1 MKEHKNSLEEEL
13 DEMEA
18 SNLSNREFTVMTK
31 RIFNSMKKDVE
42 TINKGHSEIKNTV
55 SVVSNTLD
63 GINTRGSN
71 QCFGR

>member
-1 MKEHKNSLEEEL
+1 MII
-13 DEMEA
+13 
-18 SNLSNREFTVMTK
+18 
-31 RIFNSMKKDVE
+31 RIIKSMKKDTE

>member
-1 MKEHKNSLEEEL
+1 
-13 DEMEA
+13 MET
-18 SNLSNREFTVMTK
+18 SNLSDREFRVIIIRILK
-31 RIFNSMKKDVE
+31 RMKKVIENVKKDQ
-42 TINKGHSEIKNTV
+42 SEIKNTV